1 MNALAASTAIATG
14 RVRLVTL
21 RRQCLS
27 TARLRLLWVALVFAL
42 VALVAVLR
50 ILYLGVADRTVA
62 STSLEDALLPPRG
75 EITDRNGQPLA
86 RAFPAYALWYNP
98 EALGDDGSPLIR
110 SPQQVAAH
118 LKAIFPDLDEAETA
132 MRLATGKAGYLRRRV
147 LPEDANKVQALGE
160 QIGRA

>member
-21 RRQCLS
+21 RRHSLS

-50 ILYLGVADRTVA
+50 ILYLGVADRTVV

-98 EALGDDGSPLIR
+98 RALGVDGLPLFP
-110 SPQQVAAH
+110 SPQQH
-118 LKAIFPDLDEAETA
+118 YSKT
-132 MRLATGKAGYLRRRV
+132 
-147 LPEDANKVQALGE
+147 
-160 QIGRA
+160 

>member
-86 RAFPAYALWYNP
+86 RAFPAYALWYDP
-98 EALGDDGSPLIR
+98 
-110 SPQQVAAH
+110 
-118 LKAIFPDLDEAETA
+118 
-132 MRLATGKAGYLRRRV
+132 
-147 LPEDANKVQALGE
+147 QALGE
-160 QIGRA
+160 NRSEERRVGKECVSTCRSRWSPDH